1 MDLDGFTNANGSI
14 VQSNQGISVFVP
26 RSLPP
31 SFEYD
36 KAITQLIAES
46 HTKLGRLS
54 GIGELLPNP
63 HILISPYL
71 RREAVLSSKIEGTQA
86 SLADLFQYELIGT
99 EPVESVWKRVF
110 EVRNYVRALERGLRL
125 VRKEGG
131 RIDLG
136 LIRSMHGTLLQG
148 VRGTERNPGNFR
160 EIQVLIGSTPRIEDA
175 TYLPPAAEYLPDLLS
190 NLEDFIRSPPS
201 DMPILVQCAVLHYQ
215 FEAVHPFVD
224 GNGRIGRLLIPLFLC
239 ERDILSEGLLYLSAY
254 LERHRTEYFA
264 NLLGVSQRS
273 DWHEWISF
281 FLQAV
286 SGQCAETI
294 ENIRKLLDLKDKYE
308 TLLRKEHATNNAHL
322 LKDHLFSNPYT
333 TAKNTAEYLDVSFVT
348 AQSTINSLVSHGI
361 LQETTKRKRDK
372 IFVAREIINLLA

>member
-1 MDLDGFTNANGSI
+1 M
-14 VQSNQGISVFVP
+14 
-26 RSLPP
+26 
-31 SFEYD
+31 
-36 KAITQLIAES
+36 
-46 HTKLGRLS
+46 S

-148 VRGTERNPGNFR
+148 VRGAERNPGNFR
-160 EIQVLIGSTPRIEDA
+160 EIQ
-175 TYLPPAAEYLPDLLS
+175 LPDLLS

-239 ERDILSEGLLYLSAY
+239 ERNILPHALLYISAY
-254 LERHRTEYFA
+254 LESHRTEYFDR
-264 NLLGVSQRS
+264 LLGVSQRN
-273 DWHEWISF
+273 EWKEWVAF
-281 FLQAV
+281 FLTAV
-286 SGQCAETI
+286 AHQSDEAVV
-294 ENIRKLLDLKDKYE
+294 NIQKLLQLKDRYE
-308 TLLRKEHATNNAHL
+308 TLLGKRHATQNAHL
-322 LKDHLFSNPYT
+322 LKDILFSNPYT
-333 TAKNTAEYLDVSFVT
+333 TIKNASEFLKVSFVT
-348 AQSTINSLVSHGI
+348 AQSTIQALVSSGI
-361 LQETTKRKRDK
+361 LTEITRKKRNK
-372 IFVAREIINLLA
+372 IFVAKEIIRNLS

>member
-1 MDLDGFTNANGSI
+1 MDLDAFTNANGSI

-175 TYLPPAAEYLPDLLS
+175 TYVPRAAEYLPDLLS

-239 ERDILSEGLLYLSAY
+239 ERNILPHALLYISAY
-254 LERHRTEYFA
+254 LESHRTEYFDR
-264 NLLGVSQRS
+264 LLGVSQRN
-273 DWHEWISF
+273 EWKEWVAF
-281 FLQAV
+281 FLTAV
-286 SGQCAETI
+286 AHQSDEAVV
-294 ENIRKLLDLKDKYE
+294 NIQKLLQLKDRYK
-308 TLLRKEHATNNAHL
+308 TLLGKRHATQNAHL
-322 LKDHLFSNPYT
+322 LKDILFSNPYT
-333 TAKNTAEYLDVSFVT
+333 TIKNASKFLKVSFVT
-348 AQSTINSLVSHGI
+348 AQSTIQALVSSGI
-361 LQETTKRKRDK
+361 LTEITRKKRNK
-372 IFVAREIINLLA
+372 IFVAKEIIRNLS

>member
-1 MDLDGFTNANGSI
+1 MDLNAFTNANGSI
-14 VQSNQGISVFVP
+14 VQSNQGVSVFVP
-26 RSLPP
+26 RPLPP

-36 KAITQLIAES
+36 KAITPLIAES

-148 VRGTERNPGNFR
+148 VRGAERNPGNFR

-175 TYLPPAAEYLPDLLS
+175 TYVPPAAEYLPDLLS

-239 ERDILSEGLLYLSAY
+239 ERNILPHALLYISAY
-254 LERHRTEYFA
+254 LESHRTEYFDR
-264 NLLGVSQRS
+264 LLGVSQRN
-273 DWHEWISF
+273 EWKEWVAF
-281 FLQAV
+281 FLTAV
-286 SGQCAETI
+286 AHQSDEAVV
-294 ENIRKLLDLKDKYE
+294 NIQKLLKLKERYE
-308 TLLRKEHATNNAHL
+308 TLIRKRHATKNAHL
-322 LKDHLFSNPYT
+322 LKDILFSNPYT
-333 TAKNTAEYLDVSFVT
+333 TIKNASEFLSVSFVT
-348 AQSTINSLVSHGI
+348 AQSTIQALVSSGI
-361 LQETTKRKRDK
+361 LTEITRKKRNK
-372 IFVAREIINLLA
+372 IFVAKEIIRNLS

>member
-1 MDLDGFTNANGSI
+1 M
-14 VQSNQGISVFVP
+14 
-26 RSLPP
+26 
-31 SFEYD
+31 
-36 KAITQLIAES
+36 
-46 HTKLGRLS
+46 S

-148 VRGTERNPGNFR
+148 VRGAERNPGNFR

-175 TYLPPAAEYLPDLLS
+175 TYVPPAAEYLPDLLS

-239 ERDILSEGLLYLSAY
+239 ERNILPHALLYISAY
-254 LERHRTEYFA
+254 LESHRTEYFDR
-264 NLLGVSQRS
+264 LLGVSQRN
-273 DWHEWISF
+273 EWKEWVAF
-281 FLQAV
+281 FLTAV
-286 SGQCAETI
+286 AHQSDEAVV
-294 ENIRKLLDLKDKYE
+294 NIQKLLQLKDRYE
-308 TLLRKEHATNNAHL
+308 TLLGKRHATQNAHL
-322 LKDHLFSNPYT
+322 LKDILFSNPYT
-333 TAKNTAEYLDVSFVT
+333 TIKNASEFLKVSFVT
-348 AQSTINSLVSHGI
+348 AQSTIQALVSSGI
-361 LQETTKRKRDK
+361 LTEITRKKRNK
-372 IFVAREIINLLA
+372 IFVAKEIIRNLS

>member
-1 MDLDGFTNANGSI
+1 MDLDAFTNANGSI

-175 TYLPPAAEYLPDLLS
+175 TYVPLAAEYLPDLLS

-239 ERDILSEGLLYLSAY
+239 ERNILPHALLYISAY
-254 LERHRTEYFA
+254 LKSHRTEYFDR
-264 NLLGVSQRS
+264 LLGVSQRN
-273 DWHEWISF
+273 EWKEWVAF
-281 FLQAV
+281 FLTAV
-286 SGQCAETI
+286 AHQSDEAVV
-294 ENIRKLLDLKDKYE
+294 NIQKLLQLKDRYE
-308 TLLRKEHATNNAHL
+308 TLLRKRHATQNAHL
-322 LKDHLFSNPYT
+322 LKDILFSNPYT
-333 TAKNTAEYLDVSFVT
+333 TIKNASEFLKVSFVT
-348 AQSTINSLVSHGI
+348 AQSTIQALVSSGI
-361 LQETTKRKRDK
+361 LTEITRKKRNK
-372 IFVAREIINLLA
+372 IFVAKEIIRNLS